1 MSTTRHHINR
11 QRRRQARET
20 RPAPFAGTRP
30 DTGSRSGTGGTDV
43 LPPPSG
49 PAADATT
56 PRKASGTARKA
67 SGTAGE
73 ASAAAGRDSGA
84 TRGAPGAT
92 DDRGTART
100 RRGPRRPATTLAVL
114 CVLTL
119 LLGGFAGWAHARAE
133 ALRDDPARSNTA
145 LTDLARTSEIKG
157 QASRAVEALFSYD
170 HTDPGALEEAAR
182 DLLTEKAVSRHA
194 TLLADVRE
202 RADEQKALIT
212 TTVTESAVERIDG
225 DRARVLVYADQ
236 SSVATAGTGP
246 AADKGGKAARGE
258 RERRQ
263 DEGVYAGALL
273 AVDVVHR
280 DGRWLVSAIDTFGR

>member
-20 RPAPFAGTRP
+20 RPAPSAGTRP
-30 DTGSRSGTGGTDV
+30 GAESRSGTDGTAV
-43 LPPPSG
+43 LPPPAE
-49 PAADATT
+49 PATDGTT
-56 PRKASGTARKA
+56 TRKAPGTAGKA
-67 SGTAGE
+67 SGTAGKT
-73 ASAAAGRDSGA
+73 SGA
-84 TRGAPGAT
+84 TRKASGAT
-92 DDRGTART
+92 DDRRTTRAR
-100 RRGPRRPATTLAVL
+100 RSPRRPATTLAVL
-114 CVLTL
+114 CALTL

-157 QASRAVEALFSYD
+157 QTAKAVEALFSYD
-170 HTDPGALEEAAR
+170 HTDPGVLEKAAK
-182 DLLTEKAVSRHA
+182 DLLTEKAVGRHD

-236 SSVATAGTGP
+236 SSVGTAGTKP
-246 AADKGGKAARGE
+246 TANKDGKAAKGE
-258 RERRQ
+258 QEQRQ